1 MKTFFRIFLLC
12 LCLILPAHADQPL
25 QGSAFF
31 LLSDTT
37 HGSAEPAQV
46 RLEAGNLGAIAEYGG
61 VDVYVYRVKKPLEF
75 LKAQKNLHRVTVRGN
90 YTGEGLANVLADTWD
105 HWWIMSRRYWRTV
118 FSSEARNAVTA
129 QSAEVR
135 THPLQHIAPPVAL
148 NPRYQPLKNHTLV
161 DSFRY
166 PVEIAKPIQ
175 PPKGVKLDGSSSN
188 FIEART
194 GNVQIPL
201 GKLEP
206 GLYLVEAMS
215 GDYRAVTPV
224 FVSDSIAV
232 TKVSGEQMLVWLA
245 HRENGKPVADAR
257 VVWSDGVGVLGNA
270 TTDGSGIATFKRG
283 TPEKSYV
290 YGEDAHGGVFVAENF
305 YYDSEIY
312 NTKFYAVTDR
322 PLYRPGDTVFVKFHG
337 RTFLNARDSKAIE
350 AGTLELEVFDAG
362 GFPVA
367 KQTVPVQPQT
377 GGAASFTL
385 PDNAVAG
392 GYELRFAYKGES
404 YGAAF
409 RVAQYQKPHFEIG
422 IQPAKKDFK
431 TREAVTGRLQLTY
444 PDGKPVANARVEM
457 TVRAQQLSMVGGD
470 LTYAG
475 QFPVKLD
482 TEEFTTDAKG
492 LVQFKLPAASE
503 PSRYVVSVLATD
515 GAAYRVRATREILI
529 ERGAT
534 TYSLHAPKAF
544 SAIGE
549 RVVFAI
555 GAQGTGEA
563 PASWDWVKLES
574 RQRASG
580 KLAATDR
587 LELSFA
593 EPGTY
598 TINLRDAA
606 GNLVGAASHHV
617 SGAGVKAPEGSI
629 LMVFDKTEYRP
640 GETASALITF
650 PQPVDEALL
659 TLERDRVEKTAL
671 LGSAS
676 GWIRSK
682 RISPQQWRIDMP
694 VEATYAPNVT
704 LSATFV
710 RGGEYAFQNLGL
722 KVALP
727 RVEIGVR
734 ADKAVYASGEKVTL
748 DLSAMLGGKP
758 AAGATLAVGVV
769 DEMVYVLQPEIA
781 PDIFDFFY
789 HPRRN
794 NVRTSASLNF
804 IGYDLAAPPLQAAIP
819 ARGQTP
825 QRAIKLLE
833 RPRREEKDTAFWQ
846 PEVRTD
852 AQGRASVSFTM
863 PDSLTRWRVTVR
875 AAAPGGE
882 VGQSLAY
889 VRSDKDFYAKWT
901 SPNWLRAADQP
912 VASVAI
918 FNQTGQDAQAELTVT
933 GAIEKKIDNILLK
946 PGANFVALPFDGGA
960 KQPRLGIA
968 LAVGG
973 KQVDALAVP
982 LTLAPNGWFGLF
994 VQNIALSA
1002 AETPIKLP
1010 ADARQIRVQLSDSA
1024 NLQLR
1029 RLIDDLIEYPYGCA
1043 EQTASRLIPYSLALS
1058 ALQPADERLA
1068 APLRQKLNGYRFRLA
1083 QMAGP
1088 NAAFGWWSVPEED
1101 SDAFVTAYA
1110 YYADWHASRAL
1121 GMKMPDG
1128 HFDRLLEIY
1137 RQDGQKRLVWQ
1148 RALMLYWMHEMG
1160 LPVRSLAEALIEQVA
1175 GFKSGGKPARISHA
1189 SSLVMAP
1196 DDSGLQPVMGLLLG
1210 AYVVQQSGGKLA
1222 PRVTQAVQAATP
1234 IVAQAGTPLAD
1245 ALLMLTGHRPN
1256 TDTAAILEKI
1266 RADAPTIDRSLV
1278 LLWSYRALGGSPALQ
1293 RQAAQPALAA
1303 PWFPRFSSTGQP
1315 VYRWPA
1321 GSLPSSLKL
1330 AGTPKPGLNAVLRYE
1345 SREAEEGK
1353 LPVALQRTLY
1363 RLVKETAPKGEEES
1377 SAAQGSMRFRLQKVD
1392 PGTPLKTDELYL
1404 DEVSLKRTGE
1414 SPMRF
1419 GIVEIPLP
1427 PGAAVEPTTWGVLV
1441 REGRSEYEALAR
1453 ATAEET
1459 PTGYAIPVELLGDTV
1474 IHRHLLRV
1482 AQPGR
1487 YTLPPARYYR
1497 MYQPER
1503 KAYESKPRAALI
1515 VR

>member
-1 MKTFFRIFLLC
+1 MKTLFRIALLC
-12 LCLILPAHADQPL
+12 LCLAGVARAD
-25 QGSAFF
+25 GSAFF
-31 LLSDTT
+31 LLSDAT
-37 HGSAEPAQV
+37 HGSQQSAQV
-46 RLEAGNLGAIAEYGG
+46 RLEAKDLGAIAGYGG
-61 VDVYVYRVKKPLEF
+61 VDVYVYRVKKPLDF
-75 LKAQKNLHRVTVRGN
+75 LKAQKNLHRVNVRGN
-90 YTGEGLANVLADTWD
+90 YVGEGLGNVLGDAWD
-105 HWWIMSRRYWRTV
+105 HWWIMSRRYWRAV
-118 FSSEARNAVTA
+118 FSSEARDAVTA

-135 THPLQHIAPPVAL
+135 THPLQHRAPAQPL

-166 PVEIAKPIQ
+166 PVEIAKPIE
-175 PPKGVKLDGSSSN
+175 PPKGVKLAGSSSN
-188 FIEART
+188 FIEARA

-215 GDYRAVTPV
+215 GDYRAVTLV

-245 HRENGKPVADAR
+245 HRDSGKPSMDAR
-257 VVWSDGVGVLGNA
+257 VVWSDGVGVLGSSA
-270 TTDGSGIATFKRG
+270 TDGRGIATFQRSA
-283 TPEKSYV
+283 PEKTYV
-290 YGEDAHGGVFVAENF
+290 YGEDAKGGVFVAENF

-322 PLYRPGDTVFVKFHG
+322 PLYRPGETVFVKFHG

-350 AGTLELEVFDAG
+350 AGALELEVFDAG

-367 KQTVPVQPQT
+367 KQKVPVQPQT
-377 GGAASFTL
+377 GGATQFTL

-431 TREAVTGRLQLTY
+431 TREAITGRLQLTY

-470 LTYAG
+470 LAYAG

-492 LVQFKLPAASE
+492 LVSFKLPAANE

-515 GAAYRVRATREILI
+515 GAAYRVRATKEILV
-529 ERGAT
+529 ERGAAT
-534 TYSLHAPKAF
+534 FSLRAPKAF
-544 SAIGE
+544 SAVGE
-549 RVVFAI
+549 RVNFAI
-555 GAQGTGEA
+555 GAQGAGEA
-563 PASWDWVKLES
+563 PASWDWVQLES
-574 RQRASG
+574 RKRANG
-580 KLAATDR
+580 KLSAADR

-593 EPGTY
+593 EAGTY

-617 SGAGVKAPEGSI
+617 SGAGVKAPEGAI

-671 LGSAS
+671 LANAS
-676 GWIRSK
+676 GWIRTK
-682 RISPQQWRIDMP
+682 RISPQQWRIEMP
-694 VEATYAPNVT
+694 VEAAYAPNIT
-704 LSATFV
+704 LSAAFV
-710 RGGEYAFQNLGL
+710 QGGEYAFQNLGL

-727 RVEIGVR
+727 RVEVAVR
-734 ADKAVYASGEKVTL
+734 ADKAVYAPGEKVTL
-748 DLSAMLGGKP
+748 DLSAALGGKP
-758 AAGATLAVGVV
+758 VAGATLAVGVV

-804 IGYDLAAPPLQAAIP
+804 IGYDLAAPPLQAAVP

-833 RPRREEKDTAFWQ
+833 RPRREDKDTAFWQ

-852 AQGRASVSFTM
+852 AQGRATVSFTM

-875 AAAPGGE
+875 AIAPGGE

-889 VRSDKDFYAKWT
+889 LRSDKDFYAKWT

-918 FNQTGQDAQAELTVT
+918 FNQTGKEAQAELTVS
-933 GAIEKKIDNILLK
+933 GGIDKKIGGIALK
-946 PGANFVALPFDGGA
+946 PGANFVALPFDA
-960 KQPRLGIA
+960 SIKQPRLNLA

-973 KQVDALAVP
+973 KPVDALAVP
-982 LTLAPNGWFGLF
+982 LTLAPKGWSGLV
-994 VQNIALSA
+994 VQNIALTA

-1010 ADARQIRVQLSDSA
+1010 ADARQIRVQLADSA
-1024 NLQLR
+1024 NLQFR
-1029 RLIDDLIEYPYGCA
+1029 RLIDDLIDYPYGCA

-1068 APLRQKLNGYRFRLA
+1068 ASLRQKLNGYRFRLA

-1088 NAAFGWWSVPEED
+1088 NATFGWWSVPEEEG
-1101 SDAFVTAYA
+1101 DAFVTAYA

-1121 GMKMPDG
+1121 GIALPQG
-1128 HFDRLLEIY
+1128 HFDRLLEVY
-1137 RQDGQKRLVWQ
+1137 RKGGQQRPVWQ
-1148 RALMLYWMHEMG
+1148 RAVMLYWMHEMG
-1160 LPVRSLAEALIEQVA
+1160 LPVRSLAEALSEQAA
-1175 GFKSGGKPARISHA
+1175 GFKPGAKPVRVSHA
-1189 SSLVMAP
+1189 NSLVMVT
-1196 DDSGLQPVMGLLLG
+1196 DDAQLQPMMALVLS
-1210 AYVVQQSGGKLA
+1210 AHVAQRAGGKLA
-1222 PRVTQAVQAATP
+1222 PK
-1234 IVAQAGTPLAD
+1234 VAQALPAATQFVAQTATPLTD
-1245 ALLMLTGHRPN
+1245 ALLMLTGARPSA
-1256 TDTAAILEKI
+1256 DAAAVLEKV
-1266 RADAPTIDRSLV
+1266 RSDAPTIDRSLI
-1278 LLWSYRALGGSPALQ
+1278 LLWSYRALGGNPALLRQQVYPDARRAVVPALQ
-1293 RQAAQPALAA
+1293 PHR
-1303 PWFPRFSSTGQP
+1303 
-1315 VYRWPA
+1315 PA
-1321 GSLPSSLKL
+1321 GLPL
-1330 AGTPKPGLNAVLRYE
+1330 ACRQHAGLDQAGDCAQIG
-1345 SREAEEGK
+1345 AECG
-1353 LPVALQRTLY
+1353 VAL
-1363 RLVKETAPKGEEES
+1363 
-1377 SAAQGSMRFRLQKVD
+1377 
-1392 PGTPLKTDELYL
+1392 
-1404 DEVSLKRTGE
+1404 
-1414 SPMRF
+1414 
-1419 GIVEIPLP
+1419 
-1427 PGAAVEPTTWGVLV
+1427 
-1441 REGRSEYEALAR
+1441 
-1453 ATAEET
+1453 
-1459 PTGYAIPVELLGDTV
+1459 
-1474 IHRHLLRV
+1474 
-1482 AQPGR
+1482 
-1487 YTLPPARYYR
+1487 
-1497 MYQPER
+1497 
-1503 KAYESKPRAALI
+1503 
-1515 VR
+1515 